1 MGKDIELESSKRKN
15 KGNSAGSEKPIK
27 VEVVE
32 VVSAPPEENLKPV
45 TFSTLDFHNAR
56 KILLIPF
63 WLTIA
68 VCLLAILMTMFY
80 FVPLWDPISRL
91 NNLKVKVVVQDTGYS
106 AGPLSVNIG
115 QQFAD
120 SMKTTDLTKDLFDW
134 DVITG
139 EEAWNYTLDDLY
151 DDVVNEE
158 VWVGLIFPKY
168 YTQTMLGVYT
178 GLIQTPVYN
187 NPVQFVMDEAKQFT
201 TALVTDTS
209 FNTIF
214 TSFDLKVRQTLGSYA
229 AVAPASPTAPEAVLM
244 TPVYRNITNAHPIAN
259 MGEYFSHYISL
270 VVLWVSMIITIS
282 LARVTYRE
290 VMTDT
295 FKMHVTVAFT
305 ARFITAVVSS
315 FLASLFVTVF
325 LSGMDLRMEHGFGH
339 LFAVFWFAALTFSG
353 MIEAVYSYLNIF
365 GFLVLLLLMVLQL
378 VTSDGIYSY
387 RTMVK
392 GFRWVTPVFPFSHA
406 VKLIRFSAFNA
417 CKDQLGLHIGVI
429 FIWMIGAWVLAFLGN
444 FFHIGRK
451 LAYKAFPTS
460 VKGFVHLIEFL
471 G

>member
-1 MGKDIELESSKRKN
+1 MAKEIELESSKRKN
-15 KGNSAGSEKPIK
+15 NSSSSSEKPVK

-45 TFSTLDFHNAR
+45 TFSSLDFHNAR

-68 VCLLAILMTMFY
+68 VCLLAILMTLFY

-91 NNLKVKVVVQDTGYS
+91 NNLKVRVVVQDTGYS

-115 QQFAD
+115 QTFAD
-120 SMKTTDLTKDLFDW
+120 SMKTTDLTKDLFEW
-134 DVITG
+134 DILTG
-139 EEAWNYTLDDLY
+139 DEANNYTFDDLY
-151 DDVVNEE
+151 DDVVKEK

-168 YTQTMLGVYT
+168 YTQTMLGTYT

-214 TSFDLKVRQTLGSYA
+214 TSFDLKVRQTLGSFA
-229 AVAPASPTAPEAVLM
+229 AVAPMSPTAPEGVIM
-244 TPVYRNITNAHPIAN
+244 SPVYRNITNPHPIDN

-282 LARVTYRE
+282 LAHVTYRE

-295 FKMHVTVAFT
+295 FKMHITVAFAARLLT
-305 ARFITAVVSS
+305 AIVAS
-315 FLASLFVTVF
+315 FFASLFVTVF
-325 LSGMDLRMEHGFGH
+325 LSGMGLHMEHGFGH
-339 LFAVFWFAALTFSG
+339 LFAVFWFASLTFSG

-406 VKLIRFSAFNA
+406 VKLIRFSAFGA
-417 CKDQLGLHIGVI
+417 CRSQLGLHIGVI
-429 FIWMIGAWVLAFLGN
+429 FIWMIGAWVLGFIGN
-444 FFHIGRK
+444 YFHIGRK
-451 LAYKAFPTS
+451 LAYKGFPTS
-460 VKGFVHLIEFL
+460 VKGFVHLVEFL